1 MSGVPPADQIPEM
14 LPMKPNVTVTRL
26 LVDDPRSQDFINRG
40 GKGSHRN
47 FIHPKGIALTISGQL
62 GDDAKQY
69 QEKDGAKKIEESLLP
84 YAVCNA
90 KRDLLLSQSPHLPLY
105 GSPHLFFSIRD
116 PQSQIKPEESKTA
129 AEKPEASIVD
139 VL

>member
-90 KRDLLLSQSPHLPLY
+90 KRNLLLSQSPPLRF
-105 GSPHLFFSIRD
+105 SSSFFLNPR
-116 PQSQIKPEESKTA
+116 SKIPDQTGG
-129 AEKPEASIVD
+129 EQDCRRKT
-139 VL
+139 